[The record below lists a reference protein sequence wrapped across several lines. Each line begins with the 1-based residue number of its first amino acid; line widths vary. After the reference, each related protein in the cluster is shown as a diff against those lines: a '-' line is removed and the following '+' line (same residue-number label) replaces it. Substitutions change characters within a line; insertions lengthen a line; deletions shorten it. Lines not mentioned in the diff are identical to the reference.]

1 MASEYTTIDKTKL
14 VATIQPAA
22 ISATT
27 TGVTVDTLGY
37 DSVGVM
43 LHVGVVTTADDENYF
58 TIAWEHGDAS
68 NMSDAADAADYL
80 TKVQGGTMPTK
91 VALTTGDEVTYTAH
105 YFGSKRYI
113 RCKITE
119 TGTAVGDFCA
129 FVQLAVPG
137 IAPVS

>member
-27 TGVTVDTLGY
+27 TGATVDTLGY

-43 LHVGVVTTADDENYF
+43 LHVGVVTTADDSNYF
-58 TIAWEHGDAS
+58 TIAWEHGDKS

-80 TKVQGGTMPTK
+80 TKVQGTMPTK

>member
-27 TGVTVDTLGY
+27 TGATVDTLGY

-43 LHVGVVTTADDENYF
+43 LHVGVVTTADASNYF

-80 TKVQGGTMPTK
+80 TKVQGTMPTK